1 MKRRS
6 LVALALL
13 VPLFLSCAKQQQ
25 PPGGPEDKT
34 SPEIISTI
42 PESGTTEVSRLP
54 EITVSFSERMNK
66 ERTREAIFVSPP
78 TDGDLR
84 IDWKKNNLRIGFS
97 DSLDADR
104 TYLVTIG
111 SGATDEHNNRLTQSI
126 SVAFSTGSS
135 LDSGSISGTVRSKGL
150 PHGGATV
157 TAYML
162 AQVDSLNLSEMRP
175 QYITQT
181 GSDGTYQLSYVS
193 PGDYLLFAFDDGNR
207 NNTWDPPK
215 EQIGFPSLPALVT
228 PTVSAT
234 SSIDITMT
242 SRDTV
247 RLGVASATIS
257 SDRVLRVEMTHMAL
271 KQNIENARMALISAD
286 SPDTIQT
293 DAIFVFTDS
302 AKSFVAVLPDVEF
315 PEALYLQIENLSDIW
330 GNEIATVEDSIL
342 LQPPIGSDRQPPTV
356 ETVDPPSGSRGIS
369 VNPVITV
376 RFNEPVRFD
385 SDSGGM
391 TLFTP
396 DSLPLPCEHDQ
407 LDAFRISFIPTD
419 TLMQALDYRA
429 VLDLGAVADRSGNRV
444 TDSTYSFRFETVN
457 RDSLGSFSGTVTF
470 AQRMKDQLPKVFF
483 ALLPNG
489 NWTPLEVSLT
499 GTFSKD
505 AEPGKYKFTGFY
517 DRDNDG
523 FYSSGR
529 IMPFEYAEPMIII
542 NDTVSVR
549 SRFET
554 EDVVLQER

>member
-1 MKRRS
+1 VKLRS

-13 VPLFLSCAKQQQ
+13 IPLFLSCAKQQS

-42 PESGTTEVSRLP
+42 PESGTAGVSRLP

-78 TDGDLR
+78 TDGDLQ
-84 IDWKKNNLRIGFS
+84 IGWKKNNLRIKFS

-111 SGATDEHNNRLTQSI
+111 SGATDEHRNRLTQSI

-157 TAYML
+157 TAYEL
-162 AQVDSLNLSEMRP
+162 AQADSLNLSEMRP

-181 GSDGTYQLSYVS
+181 GADGTYQLSYVS
-193 PGDYLLFAFDDGNR
+193 PRDYLLFAFDDRNR
-207 NNTWDPPK
+207 NNIWDPPK
-215 EQIGFPSLPALVT
+215 EQIGIPNLPALVT
-228 PTVSAT
+228 PAISAT
-234 SSIDITMT
+234 STIDIAMT

-247 RLGVASATIS
+247 RLGIVSASIS
-257 SDRVLRVEMTHMAL
+257 SDRVLSVEMTQLAMR
-271 KQNIENARMALISAD
+271 QNVEDARILLISAD

-293 DAIFVFTDS
+293 EEIFVWTDS
-302 AKSFVAVLPDVEF
+302 AKSFVAVLHDIKF

-330 GNEIATVEDSIL
+330 GNDIATVEDSVL
-342 LQPPIGSDRQPPTV
+342 LQPPIGSDRKPPTV
-356 ETVDPPSGSRGIS
+356 EMVDPPSGSRGVS

-376 RFNEPVRFD
+376 RFNEPVQFNP
-385 SDSGGM
+385 DSGGM

-396 DSLPLPCEHDQ
+396 DSLPLHCEHDQ
-407 LDAFRISFIPTD
+407 LDAFRISFTPTD

-429 VLDLGAVADRSGNRV
+429 VLDLGAVSDRSGNRLA
-444 TDSTYSFRFETVN
+444 DSTYTFRFDTVN
-457 RDSLGSFSGTVTF
+457 SDSLGSFSGTVAF
-470 AQRMKDQLPKVFF
+470 AQRMSDQLPRVFF
-483 ALLPNG
+483 AQLPNG
-489 NWTPLEVSLT
+489 IWKPLELSPT
-499 GTFSKD
+499 GAFSQD
-505 AEPGKYKFTGFY
+505 VEPGKYKFTGFY

-529 IMPFEYAEPMIII
+529 IVPFEYAEPVIII
-542 NDTVSVR
+542 GDTVSVR